1 MITKANIYTYCMLT
15 GRAEIVSF
23 QKNSDDPFIKS
34 LDWAT
39 IKTKVVNEKVKLAKR
54 IHRNH

>member
-1 MITKANIYTYCMLT
+1 MLT

-23 QKNSDDPFIKS
+23 QQNSDDPFIKS